1 MNYKS
6 ISELN
11 ADILEWLTYIPK
23 DIDIVIGIPRSGML
37 VANIIALYLNKPVA
51 DIDGFIN
58 GHVMGIGARNTFVQ
72 KTSYKRALV
81 VDDSVL
87 TGRALNEAR
96 AKLTTTCSDLTYI
109 YAAPYI
115 AQGGESAVDIYY
127 QNLPIPRVFEW
138 NLMHHSILPKACVDI
153 DGILCRDPSDDEND
167 DGPKYDEFLKT
178 VSLKIRPSIEIG
190 WLVTCRLEKYRDA
203 TMRWLAKHSI
213 PYKSLIM
220 MDLPDKASRLRLGNH
235 AQFKARI
242 LKETNAELFIE
253 SSLGQATEIARISK
267 KPVICFDTSQLIVPN
282 DTYKLINDSR
292 DIYQIFKGRIMSKLH
307 RILNIISHQSPWHP

>member
-6 ISELN
+6 IYELN
-11 ADILEWLTYIPK
+11 ADILGWLTYIPK

-72 KTSYKRALV
+72 KSSYKRALV

-96 AKLTTTCSDLTYI
+96 AKLTTACSDFTYI

-153 DGILCRDPSDDEND
+153 DGILCRDPSAYEND
-167 DGPKYDEFLKT
+167 DGPKYDKFLKT

-190 WLVTCRLEKYRDA
+190 WLVTCRLEKYRDT

-213 PYKSLIM
+213 PYKNLVM

-242 LKETNAELFIE
+242 FKETNAELFIE
-253 SSLGQATEIARISK
+253 SSLEQATEIAHISE

-282 DTYKLINDSR
+282 DTYKLIHDSR